1 MAELNII
8 EKANK
13 VLTFRKYIREECRK
27 KGLEY
32 PSDEKIAEYIADC
45 GGDNCVYDLN
55 DFMGDYENKIG
66 VFKDPFV
73 DFKAE
78 LDEINFGDKPT
89 EVEMREFFNK
99 NGNNVAL
106 FIREHTINSYHG
118 LAKDTLLATL
128 ELSEETLVALWNTFI
143 EESAMYGEDSYI
155 YDLAHKKDIDYINVN
170 FPNDKKAEL
179 TRIIRNAKLHN
190 ENVRFIQWYNLN
202 DNTIHVKNDIKGIIV
217 AYWSDIFERVM
228 AFPTCYCNIIGTF
241 DYFSEVFWE
250 VCMKHLGFTYDEKN
264 GKLNPIEK

>member
-1 MAELNII
+1 MADLNII
-8 EKANK
+8 ERANK
-13 VLTFRKYIREECRK
+13 ILTFRKYIREECRK
-27 KGLEY
+27 KGLDY

-45 GGDNCVYDLN
+45 GGEECVYDLN
-55 DFMGDYENKIG
+55 DFMCDYENKIG
-66 VFKDPFV
+66 VFKDPFD

-78 LDEINFGDKPT
+78 LNKIQWGETPT
-89 EVEMREFFNK
+89 ETEMREFFVNHGYDI
-99 NGNNVAL
+99 NG
-106 FIREHTINSYHG
+106 FIRNHTINSYKG
-118 LAKDTLLATL
+118 IERDTLLATL
-128 ELSEETLVALWNTFI
+128 KLDDVVLVTLWNTFI

-155 YDLAHKKDIDYINVN
+155 YDLAHKKDVDFINVN

-190 ENVRFIQWYNLN
+190 EDVRFIQWYNLN
-202 DNTIHVKNDIKGIIV
+202 DNTIHVKRDIKGIIV

>member
-1 MAELNII
+1 MAENII

-13 VLTFRKYIREECRK
+13 ILTFRKYIREACRK

-32 PSDEKIAEYIADC
+32 PLDEKIAEYIADC

-55 DFMGDYENKIG
+55 DFMCDYENKIG

-78 LDEINFGDKPT
+78 LDKINFGDNPT
-89 EVEMREFFNK
+89 EAEMREFFNK
-99 NGNNVAL
+99 SGNNVAL

-118 LAKDTLLATL
+118 LEKDTLLATL

-155 YDLAHKKDIDYINVN
+155 YDLAHKKDVDYINVN

-202 DNTIHVKNDIKGIIV
+202 DNSIHVKDDIKGIIV

-228 AFPTCYCNIIGTF
+228 AFPTCYCNIIGRF
-241 DYFSEVFWE
+241 DYFSEVFWV